1 MNYRH
6 VYMKIISNAKKQ
18 GRSKNDGVYYE
29 EHHILPKSLFPLWKS
44 RHNSHTVLLTA
55 REHFFCH
62 KLLTKIYP
70 SPQMDFALWKMVNGN
85 PKLKKACSGR
95 EYERIR
101 MQHAN
106 NCSIRMQDN
115 KYGCHKNQWLR
126 GKKGDDYPEWFRQI
140 NSESHKNPS
149 EIVRKHYSDS
159 KKKYYSEHPMNA
171 EQKRKISEA
180 LKNHYKNNGVSE
192 ETRRKLSKS
201 NIGKHS
207 FTHSDE
213 AKEKI
218 RQARL
223 GVRLTEDEKVNYKKA
238 ARERYSGP
246 KIMCVNTGEV
256 FNNFAEIIDKYPNL
270 SKAHVCSVCKGKRHS
285 SGIINGEKA
294 VWKYVED

>member
-18 GRSKNDGVYYE
+18 RRSKNDGVYYE

-70 SPQMDFALWKMVNGN
+70 SPQMDYALWKMINGN
-85 PKLKKACSGR
+85 EGIKKIVSSRDYELIKKSFIDNLSSSMKCNTRGFKKGHTPWCKGTKGVVVPWNKGLKNPYSEETLAKMSKSQSEYAKQHPRTPEQQSLINQKIRDYKKA
-95 EYERIR
+95 
-101 MQHAN
+101 
-106 NCSIRMQDN
+106 
-115 KYGCHKNQWLR
+115 
-126 GKKGDDYPEWFRQI
+126 
-140 NSESHKNPS
+140 
-149 EIVRKHYSDS
+149 
-159 KKKYYSEHPMNA
+159 HP
-171 EQKRKISEA
+171 
-180 LKNHYKNNGVSE
+180 VSE
-192 ETRRKLSKS
+192 ETRRKLSESGK
-201 NIGKHS
+201 GKHS
-207 FTHSDE
+207 NYRHTDE

-223 GVRLTEDEKVNYKKA
+223 GVRLTEEEKVNYKKA
-238 ARERYSGP
+238 ARERYTGP
-246 KIMCVNTGEV
+246 KIVCVNTGEV
-256 FNNFAEIIDKYPNL
+256 FNSLAEIYDKYPNF
-270 SKAHVCSVCKGKRHS
+270 SKAHICDVCKGKRHY